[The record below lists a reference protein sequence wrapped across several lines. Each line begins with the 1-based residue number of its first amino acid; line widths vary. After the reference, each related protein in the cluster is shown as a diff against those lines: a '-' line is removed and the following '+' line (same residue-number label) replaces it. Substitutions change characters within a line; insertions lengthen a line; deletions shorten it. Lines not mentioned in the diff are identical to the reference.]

1 MCDSNKVEDEVHFL
15 ISCNAFMQRE
25 VNYMP
30 MYQFLSNVN
39 MVNELSLEA
48 KLTSDPNICAFTARA
63 YHDMLINGQAI
74 LYK

>member
-1 MCDSNKVEDEVHFL
+1 
-15 ISCNAFMQRE
+15 MQRE